1 MSQHVPADMDSF
13 VAEMLLKRRFFS
25 EEEVVREG
33 LRLLQSR
40 ETLREE
46 VRKGFDQLD
55 QGAKVSASELARR
68 GKQTIA
74 KHQQG
79 TESCQSRSSRKKL
92 RLM

>member
-1 MSQHVPADMDSF
+1 MNQHVPADMDSF

-46 VRKGFDQLD
+46 VQKGFDQLD
-55 QGAKVSASELARR
+55 QGTKVSASELARR
-68 GKQTIA
+68 ANQTIA

-79 TESCQSRSSRKKL
+79 
-92 RLM
+92 MD